1 MFKVQSI
8 TCVYKKI
15 IIVEAEYTST
25 KLLMYINKIM
35 VLNQMQVVKLIT
47 Y

>member
-15 IIVEAEYTST
+15 IIVVH
-25 KLLMYINKIM
+25 INKIIN
-35 VLNQMQVVKLIT
+35 VHQQNYGPKSNAGS
-47 Y
+47 